1 MCYQISA
8 LLLPGV
14 TIVIS
19 PLISLMKDQ
28 VEALRQVGI
37 PAAYINS
44 SISQEEFYHSMQML
58 QQGQCRILYVAP
70 ERLMTESLL
79 RLAQRVQI
87 SMIAVDE
94 AHCVS
99 QWGQDFRQSYLDIP
113 VFMEQL
119 LVRPVCTA
127 FTATATKQVEAD
139 IARILKLRDPETYI
153 PDSTGKT
160 CFSEYA
166 VPTAK

>member
-1 MCYQISA
+1 
-8 LLLPGV
+8 
-14 TIVIS
+14 
-19 PLISLMKDQ
+19 
-28 VEALRQVGI
+28 
-37 PAAYINS
+37 
-44 SISQEEFYHSMQML
+44 
-58 QQGQCRILYVAP
+58 
-70 ERLMTESLL
+70 
-79 RLAQRVQI
+79 
-87 SMIAVDE
+87 MIAVDE

-139 IARILKLRDPETYI
+139 IARILKLRDPETI
-153 PDSTGKT
+153 HTGFDRKT